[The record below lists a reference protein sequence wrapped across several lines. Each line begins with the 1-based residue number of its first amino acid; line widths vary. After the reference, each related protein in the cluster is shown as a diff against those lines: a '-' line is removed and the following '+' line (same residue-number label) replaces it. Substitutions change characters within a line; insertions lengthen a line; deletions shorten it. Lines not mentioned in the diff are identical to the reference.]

1 MSNRKRA
8 FITGITGQ
16 DGSLLA
22 RFLLEK
28 DYEVHGLIR
37 RASIPKTDR
46 IDDILSEV
54 TIHQG
59 DITDTAN
66 TMRLMFRLQP
76 DEVYNMAAQS
86 HVFVSFESPEYT
98 ANADALGCLKFLE
111 SILILGL
118 KDKTRFYQA
127 STSELY
133 GNTSQVPQSET
144 TPFEP
149 QSPYAAAKLYA
160 YWMTRIYR
168 EGYGIHA
175 SNGILFNHESPVRG
189 EDFVTR
195 KITRAVAAIKKG
207 KQDTLYLGNLDAL
220 RDWGHAK
227 DYVRGM
233 WMMLQQPTADDYVLA
248 TGVATDVRTFVDKAF
263 ACAGITIQWRGS
275 GVKEEGVCKDSGKVL
290 VKIDPAYYRPLDV
303 QHLLGDYSKAKKK
316 LGWEPTIRLDDM
328 VREMVE
334 SDMAAA

>member
-1 MSNRKRA
+1 MTKKKA

-16 DGSLLA
+16 DGAYLTRL
-22 RFLLEK
+22 LLEK
-28 DYEVHGLIR
+28 NYEVHGLIR
-37 RASIPKTDR
+37 RSSIDKTDR
-46 IDDILSEV
+46 IDEVLSDV
-54 TIHQG
+54 RLHHG
-59 DITDTAN
+59 DMTDSCN
-66 TMRLMFRLQP
+66 LIKLMSEIEP

-86 HVFVSFESPEYT
+86 HVFVSFGSPEYT
-98 ANADALGCLKFLE
+98 TNTDALGCLRILE
-111 SILILGL
+111 AILILGL

-160 YWMTRIYR
+160 YWTTRIYR

-175 SNGILFNHESPVRG
+175 SNGILFNHESPLRG

-195 KITRAVAAIKKG
+195 KVTMAVAAIKKG
-207 KQDTLYLGNLDAL
+207 KQDTLHLGNLDSL

-227 DYVRGM
+227 DYVKGM
-233 WMMLQQPTADDYVLA
+233 WAMLQQEQGNDYVLA
-248 TGVATDVRTFVDKAF
+248 TGEAHTVRSFVEKAF
-263 ACAGITIQWRGS
+263 AYAGINIEWRG
-275 GVKEEGVCKDSGKVL
+275 KEENEEGIDKATGKTV
-290 VKIDPAYYRPLDV
+290 VRIDPRFYRPLDV
-303 QHLLGDYSKAKKK
+303 QHLLGDSSKARKE
-316 LGWEPTIRLDDM
+316 LGWKPEITLDQM
-328 VREMVE
+328 ISEMVE